1 MKTQDNITKT
11 VTEIISKADN
21 LKGIENHKL
30 AAAHFQAAA
39 NNHLDAAIHHEK
51 GNHEKAAMSTIQAHG
66 HATLAR
72 NAQKDDVK
80 KHALLKE

>member
-1 MKTQDNITKT
+1 MKTQENILKT
-11 VTEIISKADN
+11 VNQILPKAEN

-51 GNHEKAAMSTIQAHG
+51 GNHEKAAVSTMQAYG
-66 HATLAR
+66 HASLAR
-72 NAQKDDVK
+72 NAQKENAK
-80 KHALLKE
+80 KHALLT